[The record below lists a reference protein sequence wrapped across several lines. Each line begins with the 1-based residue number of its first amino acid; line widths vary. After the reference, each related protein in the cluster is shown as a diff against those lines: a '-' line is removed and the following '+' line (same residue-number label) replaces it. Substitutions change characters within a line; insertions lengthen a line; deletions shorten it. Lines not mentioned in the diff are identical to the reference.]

1 MGKRRPPCLH
11 VRMVRILHRAGT
23 PPISTPNTLPSVT
36 LAQTPHPKRPRTDPD
51 ATGPRSLSPVASLPG
66 GRCPLGAGT
75 RREHW
80 TRGAASYVTAVM
92 VLVFSMSE
100 MWLTLMQLGYSKITS
115 HDFQLS
121 CLFFVQN

>member
-11 VRMVRILHRAGT
+11 VRMFRILHRAGT
-23 PPISTPNTLPSVT
+23 PSISTPNTPPSVT

-66 GRCPLGAGT
+66 ARCPLGAGV
-75 RREHW
+75 RRERW
-80 TRGAASYVTAVM
+80 IRGAASYVTALM
-92 VLVFSMSE
+92 VLVLSMSE
-100 MWLTLMQLGYSKITS
+100 TWLVPMRLGHSRITP

-121 CLFFVQN
+121 FLFFVQN